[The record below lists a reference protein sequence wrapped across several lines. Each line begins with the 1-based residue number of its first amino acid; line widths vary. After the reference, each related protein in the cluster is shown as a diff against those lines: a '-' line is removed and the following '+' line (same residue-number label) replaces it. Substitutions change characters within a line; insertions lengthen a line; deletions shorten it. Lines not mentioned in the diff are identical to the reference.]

1 MIKRAELENIDEIK
15 ELWKICFPDVDASYR
30 EFFFKYIL
38 KPEDCFI
45 KVLEGKIVATLVRN
59 KHDLMFNSRVL
70 QASMVMGVCVHP
82 DYRNRGYMHE
92 MMDIIVDA
100 CEHSELVT
108 LIQSEKP
115 EGYEPFGFQMI
126 YHRTQ
131 FQIERKDV
139 KRITNFGCAYDPS
152 PIDLL
157 KVYSAFIKRFNGFYT
172 RDLDYF
178 VNFKKEVKAVGG
190 KIVAYYNGKDQIQG
204 YATMVP
210 EGNQLKVQEL
220 IYLDS
225 MSLMK
230 LCNAALQEK
239 KIVNL
244 YVSEAEDLS
253 KVFPY
258 AKKKVFDSTMV
269 RLNDPKLFS
278 KVFRTKVDTVQ
289 EAFQLSRKPLNL
301 NEFF

>member
-15 ELWKICFPDVDASYR
+15 ELWKICFPDVDARYR

-204 YATMVP
+204 YAAMVP

-258 AKKKVFDSTMV
+258 AKKKAFDSTMV

>member
-15 ELWKICFPDVDASYR
+15 ELWEICFPDVDARYR

-70 QASMVMGVCVHP
+70 QASMIMGVCVHP

-108 LIQSEKP
+108 LIQSENP
-115 EGYEPFGFQMI
+115 EGYEPFGFRMI

-178 VNFKKEVKAVGG
+178 VNFKKEVKAIGG

-204 YATMVP
+204 YAAMVP

-269 RLNDPKLFS
+269 RLNDSKLFS
-278 KVFRTKVDTVQ
+278 KVFRTKVETVQ

>member
-15 ELWKICFPDVDASYR
+15 ELWKICFPDVDARYR

-289 EAFQLSRKPLNL
+289 EAFQLSKKPLNL

>member
-15 ELWKICFPDVDASYR
+15 ELWKICFPDVDARYR

-258 AKKKVFDSTMV
+258 AKKKVFDSTMG